1 MKEYKFLFKRIML
14 YLMRYG
20 TEGNYY
26 RLSKN
31 IERCFSCDYE
41 LVLMVMR
48 LYYGDDIDDLIN
60 KHGNLPWYQ
69 SEWTNSYVNHH
80 STIPSNLF
88 NNCSQV
94 TNFSQVFNIRIPD
107 NIQMVNKIL

>member
-48 LYYGDDIDDLIN
+48 LYYGDDIYELIEKEICDKLKYSPSQWIN
-60 KHGNLPWYQ
+60 DV
-69 SEWTNSYVNHH
+69 T
-80 STIPSNLF
+80 TIPSNLF

-107 NIQMVNKIL
+107 NIQTVNQILC